1 MENQNSATKIML
13 MYGAILA
20 GLSVLINLIN
30 YSFGNIYQP
39 HWSIGI
45 VSFILL
51 IGIIVYGIKVFKDGN
66 NGFLTLG
73 QAIKIGLGITLISA
87 IIGII
92 YQLIFSNVIEPD
104 FYDKMAEYQEQVMLE
119 KFPDMPEEQLEK
131 ALEMTQKFSSPG
143 MMAAFAL
150 GGSLLFGLIISL
162 IAGLI
167 LKKEET
173 AF

>member
-1 MENQNSATKIML
+1 M
-13 MYGAILA
+13 
-20 GLSVLINLIN
+20 
-30 YSFGNIYQP
+30 
-39 HWSIGI
+39 
-45 VSFILL
+45 
-51 IGIIVYGIKVFKDGN
+51 
-66 NGFLTLG
+66 
-73 QAIKIGLGITLISA
+73 
-87 IIGII
+87 
-92 YQLIFSNVIEPD
+92 IFSNVIEPD
-104 FYDKMAEYQEQVMLE
+104 FYAKMAEYQEQVMLE